1 MENLI
6 TLDIGGTN
14 IRAAHVIFGEGGLKI
29 VRKLKQA
36 TSPEPI
42 EVVQQLTES
51 ILRESTK
58 DIDSVA
64 ISVAGIVNPK
74 EGILL
79 KSPNIAKLEG
89 TNFRKLFE
97 ERYHLRCII
106 ENDANAAAYGEK
118 VAGAGREFEDFVL
131 LTLGTGIGGGI
142 VINGRLLRVAAEIG
156 HTIISSE
163 GPQCPCGNVGCLET
177 LASATAVIARAISEI
192 ENGNQSALRSLYHG
206 NFYKMNA
213 EDIYKAALDG
223 DMLARTVLKDAGKA
237 LGIGIANVVNVFS
250 PQAIIL
256 TGGMIGA
263 WNIYVEAAI
272 REASRRAFKEL
283 ISRVKILPSQ
293 LGDDAGLTG
302 IAYLAS
308 ETE

>member
-1 MENLI
+1 MKNIL

-14 IRAAHVIFGEGGLKI
+14 IRAAHVSLGEDGFKI

-36 TSPEPI
+36 TGSEPLEVIIHLI
-42 EVVQQLTES
+42 ESLLSEGGKEIKTVGL
-51 ILRESTK
+51 
-58 DIDSVA
+58 
-64 ISVAGIVNPK
+64 SVAGIVDPQDC
-74 EGILL
+74 ILL

-89 TNFRKLFE
+89 TNFGKLLE
-97 ERYHLRCII
+97 ERYQLRCIV
-106 ENDANAAAYGEK
+106 ENDANAAAYGER

-131 LTLGTGIGGGI
+131 FTLGTGIGAG
-142 VINGRLLRVAAEIG
+142 VVMNGRLLSIPAEIG
-156 HTIISSE
+156 HISIDID
-163 GPQCPCGNVGCLET
+163 GPQCPCGNVGCFET
-177 LASATAVIARAISEI
+177 YASASAIISRAISQI
-192 ENGNQSALRSLYHG
+192 EDGAQSILKSIHNG

-213 EDIYKAALDG
+213 EDIYKAALEG

-237 LGIGIANVVNVFS
+237 FGIGIASVVNIFG

-256 TGGMIGA
+256 TGGLIGA

-283 ISRVKILPSQ
+283 ISKVKILPSQ
-293 LGDDAGLTG
+293 LADDAGLTG

-308 ETE
+308 EAV

>member
-1 MENLI
+1 MKNIL

-14 IRAAHVIFGEGGLKI
+14 IRAAHVSLGEDGFKI

-36 TSPEPI
+36 TGSEPLEVIIRLI
-42 EVVQQLTES
+42 ESLLSEGGKEIKTVGL
-51 ILRESTK
+51 
-58 DIDSVA
+58 
-64 ISVAGIVNPK
+64 SVAGIVDPQDC
-74 EGILL
+74 ILL

-89 TNFRKLFE
+89 TNFGKLLE
-97 ERYHLRCII
+97 ERYQLRCIV
-106 ENDANAAAYGEK
+106 ENDANAAAYGER

-131 LTLGTGIGGGI
+131 FTLGTGIGAG
-142 VINGRLLRVAAEIG
+142 VVMNGRLLSIPAEIG
-156 HTIISSE
+156 HISIDID
-163 GPQCPCGNVGCLET
+163 GPQCPCGNVGCFET
-177 LASATAVIARAISEI
+177 YASASAIISRAISQI
-192 ENGNQSALRSLYHG
+192 EDGAQSILKSIHNG

-213 EDIYKAALDG
+213 EDIYKAALEG

-237 LGIGIANVVNVFS
+237 FGIGIASVVNIFG

-256 TGGMIGA
+256 TGGLIGA

-283 ISRVKILPSQ
+283 ISKVKILPSQ
-293 LGDDAGLTG
+293 LADDAGLTG

-308 ETE
+308 EAV